1 MITIEIVR
9 KSDDTVLDV
18 VTGDDREQ
26 VEAEANRRR
35 PAGTYLRRLVPPRK
49 RQESA
54 SVPDRMTTTT
64 AEILTTSWLCVSG
77 ADVVQRTDGSYRNS
91 AKNSRQTVTAPCSSR
106 STWPP
111 SGKRT
116 MRLGSRASA
125 NSRSPNTS
133 G

>member
-64 AEILTTSWLCVSG
+64 AEILTTSWLKTFRLEYM
-77 ADVVQRTDGSYRNS
+77 DDNVVWIRLYRDGKPDLVFNLS
-91 AKNSRQTVTAPCSSR
+91 AAEKITGTHYED
-106 STWPP
+106 
-111 SGKRT
+111 
-116 MRLGSRASA
+116 
-125 NSRSPNTS
+125 
-133 G
+133 